1 MVDQYM
7 KHAKVRRGLGM
18 MKKVIG
24 KLRRKS
30 SAKKVAATKPQQRAF
45 KKISPE
51 ELQSLIAK
59 KAYSF
64 YVERGYN
71 HGSDLLDWYRAE
83 KAIMA
88 SLKK

>member
-1 MVDQYM
+1 
-7 KHAKVRRGLGM
+7 M

-24 KLRRKS
+24 KLRKKS
-30 SAKKVAATKPQQRAF
+30 SEKKAVSAKPKKRVF

-51 ELQSLIAK
+51 ELQSLIAD

-64 YVERGYN
+64 YVERGFI
-71 HGSDLLDWYRAE
+71 HGNDQLDWYRAE
-83 KAIMA
+83 KSVMA